1 MKSERRLIFWL
12 ALLFHGLVAIA
23 HADPPAE
30 ISALKA
36 KREQAISAAMKPIDV
51 QYQQSLV
58 ALKATF
64 TKAGNPDAALAV
76 DAELKNL
83 AAAALGLAASGDPKV
98 GDLKMED
105 LDGTWISIHGEAIQ
119 YKDGK
124 VTRQGQP
131 MAVVKILDAKERKI
145 AIDGG
150 SWLDNLQ
157 VSSSHDMMVGKNG
170 GNGIVWW
177 KRAKP

>member
-1 MKSERRLIFWL
+1 
-12 ALLFHGLVAIA
+12 
-23 HADPPAE
+23 
-30 ISALKA
+30 
-36 KREQAISAAMKPIDV
+36 MKPIDV

-64 TKAGNPDAALAV
+64 TKAGNLDAALAV

-83 AAAALGLAASGDPKV
+83 AAAALGLAGTGDAQG

-105 LDGTWISIHGEAIQ
+105 LDGTWISIHGESIQ

-145 AIDGG
+145 SIEGG
-150 SWLDNLQ
+150 SWLDTLQ